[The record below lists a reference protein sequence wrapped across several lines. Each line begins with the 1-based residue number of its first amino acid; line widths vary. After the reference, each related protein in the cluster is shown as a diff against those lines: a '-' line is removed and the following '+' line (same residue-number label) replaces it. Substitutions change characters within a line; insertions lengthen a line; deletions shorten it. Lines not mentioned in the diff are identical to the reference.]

1 MKKEG
6 IQTRKRKPKN
16 PGQGNQGSPAGQM
29 SSVIK
34 SDMKGGIQHGK
45 LKSYR
50 FICGFQIRTYEVP
63 AKLEQKILF
72 TFIVLSVT
80 ICVYVPFQVSS

>member
-16 PGQGNQGSPAGQM
+16 PGQGNQGSPAGSL

-34 SDMKGGIQHGK
+34 SDMKASIQNGK
-45 LKSYR
+45 LISYM
-50 FICGFQIRTYEVP
+50 FIYGLQIRTCEMS
-63 AKLEQKILF
+63 AK
-72 TFIVLSVT
+72 
-80 ICVYVPFQVSS
+80 

>member
-16 PGQGNQGSPAGQM
+16 PGQGNQGSPAGSM

-34 SDMKGGIQHGK
+34 SDMKAGIQHGE
-45 LKSYR
+45 LNSYR
-50 FICGFQIRTYEVP
+50 FTCGRQIMICDVP
-63 AKLEQKILF
+63 VKLKQKKHFL
-72 TFIVLSVT
+72 L
-80 ICVYVPFQVSS
+80 